1 MEDNE
6 SNNRGNMTILS
17 SVKTVLGIPEEDTY
31 FDQTLILHINSVFSI
46 LCQIGCGPTAGFMIT
61 GPETW
66 DDFLQNDP
74 DREQLVKTYLPL
86 RVRQI
91 FDPPINGTVSQALAN
106 QIAELEWRIS
116 ALVDPGG
123 IPTDKSGMISGTF
136 DNLDDN
142 EY

>member
-1 MEDNE
+1 M
-6 SNNRGNMTILS
+6 NNRGVTTILS
-17 SVKTVLGIPEEDTY
+17 SVKNVLGIPEEDNF

-46 LCQIGCGPTAGFMIT
+46 LCQIGCGPTTGFMIT

-86 RVRQI
+86 RVRQL
-91 FDPPINGTVSQALAN
+91 FDPPTNGTVSQALSN
-106 QIAELEWRIS
+106 QISELEWRIS
-116 ALVDPGG
+116 TIVDPGG
-123 IPTDKSGMISGTF
+123 IPTERSGLITGSF

>member
-1 MEDNE
+1 
-6 SNNRGNMTILS
+6 MTILS
-17 SVKTVLGIPEEDTY
+17 SVKNVLGIPEEDY
-31 FDQTLILHINSVFSI
+31 FFDHTLILHIYSVFSL
-46 LCQIGCGPTAGFMIT
+46 LCQFGCGATA

-86 RVRQI
+86 RVRQL
-91 FDPPINGTVSQALAN
+91 FDPPTNGTVSQALSN
-106 QIAELEWRIS
+106 QISELEWRIS

-123 IPTDKSGMISGTF
+123 IPTEKSGLITGSF